1 MKIVLA
7 QTNMHIGNIE
17 ENTTRIVFCIKKAQQ
32 FNADLIIFPELS
44 ICGYPPLD
52 MLESREF
59 ALRCHDAVEK
69 IARICTDI
77 SAIIGSP
84 SLNTSKEGK
93 SLHNSAYFCAGGKI
107 QSIHHKTLLPDY
119 DVFDEYR
126 YFEPNKEFH
135 VVEHRGIRI
144 AITICEDL
152 WTEQRF
158 LNTFIN
164 NRLYAISPMDKL
176 IGQKPDIIV
185 NISASPFASQ
195 NVQAKKDIFIEVAKK
210 YKLPV
215 FMVNQVGAN
224 TDIIFEGGSLVVNPR
239 GEVFDRISRFE
250 EDFQLY
256 ELDEVMNAPA
266 HGLDPAVSSR
276 RKMIFDAL
284 VMGIRDFFAKNDFK
298 QAIIGLSG
306 GIDSAVTTVLAA
318 EALGHENVKC
328 VFMPSEYNSEI
339 SRQDAGKLAGTINVS
354 LDEISID
361 SLFDSFKKSLS
372 PLFGDLPENATEEN
386 IQARIRGTLLMA
398 IANKFGYILLNTS
411 NKSELAV
418 GYSTLYGDT
427 CGALAVLG
435 DVYKTQV
442 YELAGYINRTEEI
455 IPRTT
460 INRAP
465 SAELREGQEDTD
477 SLPEYDILDQVLFRY
492 IEEQKDPAIIT
503 AEGFEDDLVKKV
515 ASMVGRSEFKRYQ
528 FPPVL
533 RISPKAFGHGRRMP
547 IVAKY

>member
-7 QTNMHIGNIE
+7 QANMHIGNIE

-32 FNADLIIFPELS
+32 FDADLIIFPELA

-59 ALRCHDAVEK
+59 VLRCHDAVEK

-77 SAIIGSP
+77 AAIIGSP
-84 SLNTSKEGK
+84 SLNNSREGK

-107 QSIHHKTLLPDY
+107 RSIHHKTLLPDY

-126 YFEPNKEFH
+126 YFEPNKEFN
-135 VVEHRGIRI
+135 VVEYSGTRI

-158 LNTFIN
+158 LNNFIN
-164 NRLYAISPMDKL
+164 NRLYALSPMDQL
-176 IGQKPDIIV
+176 IGQDPDIIV
-185 NISASPFASQ
+185 NISASPFAWQ
-195 NVQAKKDIFIEVAKK
+195 NVQAKKDVFIEVAKK
-210 YKLPV
+210 YNLPV

-224 TDIIFEGGSLVVNPR
+224 TDIIFEGASLVVNQK
-239 GEVFDRISRFE
+239 GEIYDRNSRFE

-256 ELDEVMNAPA
+256 ELDEVMNSPA
-266 HGLDPAVSSR
+266 HGLDPAVSSNQ
-276 RKMIFDAL
+276 KIIFDAL
-284 VMGIRDFFAKNDFK
+284 IMGIRDFFAKNGFR
-298 QAIIGLSG
+298 QALIGLSG

-318 EALGHENVKC
+318 EALGHENVFC
-328 VFMPSEYNSEI
+328 VFMPSEYTSGI
-339 SRQDAGKLAGTINVS
+339 SGRDAGKLAGNINVS
-354 LDEISID
+354 LKEINID
-361 SLFDSFKKSLS
+361 SLFDSFKKSLG
-372 PLFGDLPENATEEN
+372 PLFGDLPENTAEEN

-398 IANKFGYILLNTS
+398 IANKLGYILLNTS

-442 YELAGYINRTEEI
+442 YELAGYINRSEEI
-455 IPRTT
+455 IPATT
-460 INRAP
+460 IKRAP

-477 SLPEYDILDQVLFRY
+477 SLPGYDVLDPILFRF
-492 IEEQKDPAIIT
+492 IEEQKDPAII
-503 AEGFEDDLVKKV
+503 AGEGFDGELVKKV
-515 ASMVGRSEFKRYQ
+515 ASMVGHSEFKRYQ